1 MLTVMNKQS
10 LPETDYQTRCI
21 EAERKAQDF
30 ESAYFKAEE
39 RYSNLMDAYIKLQGY
54 YLELLGAE
62 KSPRN
67 KIKEI
72 DPFILVKMGRG
83 MNVAQCK

>member
-1 MLTVMNKQS
+1 
-10 LPETDYQTRCI
+10 
-21 EAERKAQDF
+21 
-30 ESAYFKAEE
+30 
-39 RYSNLMDAYIKLQGY
+39 MDAYIKLQGY

-83 MNVAQCK
+83 MNIAQCK